1 MRAGA
6 GIGATTGLTSSLLL
20 FVFIGGK
27 PLFLVPFA
35 VSAGLLLYAL
45 FAKEWDLARRRRT
58 VFLAAVIS
66 ALSLAVALLLN
77 FDSLGLL
84 GALFSAAAATVGG
97 LVGGLG
103 YARAGGDEMMPPGTG
118 RKEPRQKQ
126 R

>member
-1 MRAGA
+1 M
-6 GIGATTGLTSSLLL
+6 
-20 FVFIGGK
+20 
-27 PLFLVPFA
+27 PFA

-45 FAKEWDLARRRRT
+45 FATQWDLERRRRI

-77 FDSLGLL
+77 FGSLGLL

-103 YARAGGDEMMPPGTG
+103 YARAGGDEMMPPETV
-118 RKEPRQKQ
+118 RKKPRQKQ
-126 R
+126 G